1 MCGAYGF
8 LGTSGFQKSVNLL
21 LRYQLDNNI
30 KPEDGWNI
38 RPSMKALIITR
49 NSPNTG
55 VMSTFGYKPP
65 WSESMML
72 INAKSETVAELP
84 TYKKMFRES
93 RCLVPASY
101 FFEWQ
106 KSEGMK
112 QPYCIKVKNNN
123 AFSFAGLYNDQ
134 GFVIITTK
142 PNELMEPIHN
152 RMPVILTEKEEEE
165 WLNHDTSEDR
175 LISMLTPFPADKME
189 AYPVSSLVNSAK
201 IQSKEVIVPIK
212 PLKDVFK
219 SSQSNLFEE

>member
-38 RPSMKALIITR
+38 RPSMKALIVTR
-49 NSPNTG
+49 NSPNKG
-55 VMSTFGYKPP
+55 VMSVFGYKPA
-65 WSESMML
+65 WSTSMML
-72 INAKSETVAELP
+72 INAKSETIAELP
-84 TYKKMFRES
+84 TFKKMFREN

-123 AFSFAGLYNDQ
+123 AFSFAGLYNEQ

-152 RMPVILTEKEEEE
+152 RMPVILTEKEEDE
-165 WLNHDTSEDR
+165 WLNHETKEDR
-175 LISMLTPFPADKME
+175 LLAMLTPFPSNKME
-189 AYPVSSLVNSAK
+189 AYPVSSLVNSAQ
-201 IQSKEVIVPIK
+201 IQSKEVLLPFE
-212 PLKDVFK
+212 PLKNTK
-219 SSQSNLFEE
+219 PSQSNLFED